1 MQAPVH
7 RKTLA
12 PSGDVGTGARLLAG
26 GDKIVYLREND
37 GFSVMIEEPET
48 GWKRRIAEYV
58 DPVSAL
64 SASPGGELVAYVIG
78 SAVNPAEER
87 VVAWARTSAPREN
100 GRVPGTAFG
109 WGVNKA
115 ALYVVDP
122 REHALVRHDL
132 ESGKQKR
139 LADVPDDGIAPFP
152 AQVVVG
158 PEAERIAVISRRAL
172 RDLTEVWILSREG
185 MSLLTQVP
193 GADIHVNP
201 VWSPGGKTIALH
213 IVHPGQD
220 QSAIVI
226 VPKLEGDGELYYEA
240 ESQDGAA
247 APAWSPSS
255 RYLAFFPLAPE
266 GLPRLSL
273 YDLETR
279 QATPVLDAGDAADAT
294 SLRFAD
300 ARHLVLEGGS
310 AVHVLTF
317 EDPL

>member
-1 MQAPVH
+1 MVAPVH
-7 RKTLA
+7 RRTLS
-12 PSGDVGTGARLLAG
+12 PSGDGGTGARLLADG
-26 GDKIVYLREND
+26 SKIVYLREGD
-37 GFSVMIEEPET
+37 GFSVMVEEPET
-48 GWKRRIAEYV
+48 GWKRRIAAYT

-64 SASPGGELVAYVIG
+64 SPSPGGELVAYVIG

-87 VVAWARTSAPREN
+87 VVAWAETTAPREN

-109 WGVNKA
+109 WGVNRA

-122 REHALVRHDL
+122 REHALVRYDL
-132 ESGKQKR
+132 PSGKQRR

-152 AQVVVG
+152 ARVVVG
-158 PEAERIAVISRRAL
+158 PEAQRIAVVSRRAL
-172 RDLTEVWILSREG
+172 RDLTEVWILSPEG

-201 VWSPGGKTIALH
+201 IWSPGGKTIALH
-213 IVHPGQD
+213 IAHPGQD

-255 RYLAFFPLAPE
+255 RYMAFFPLASE

-279 QATPVLDAGDAADAT
+279 TALPILDAGDAADTT

-310 AVHVLTF
+310 AVQVLTF